1 MINKTNIGKII
12 QKLRKDKNLTQEEL
26 AEKIDLST
34 NYLSKVERGLSV
46 SNVEALLKMADVLN
60 FTLDDFGVNTDSR
73 IDETKK
79 ELVKRILSSSEKE
92 IKAYTELLDTMQSIV
107 KTLR

>member
-1 MINKTNIGKII
+1 MIDKSAIGRII

-46 SNVEALLKMADVLN
+46 LNVETFLKMAKVLD
-60 FTLDDFGVNTDSR
+60 FSLEDFGIKADNK
-73 IDETKK
+73 IDVSKK
-79 ELVKRILSSSEKE
+79 ELIERILSSSEKE
-92 IKAYTELLDTMQSIV
+92 IKAYSELLNTMDSVVRIL
-107 KTLR
+107 K

>member
-1 MINKTNIGKII
+1 
-12 QKLRKDKNLTQEEL
+12 
-26 AEKIDLST
+26 
-34 NYLSKVERGLSV
+34 
-46 SNVEALLKMADVLN
+46 MADVLN

>member
-1 MINKTNIGKII
+1 MINKTDIGKII

-46 SNVEALLKMADVLN
+46 LNVEAFLKMADVLD
-60 FTLDDFGVNTDSR
+60 FTLDDFGVNTDSK

-92 IKAYTELLDTMQSIV
+92 IKAYTELLDTMDSIV

>member
-26 AEKIDLST
+26 AEKIDLSA

-46 SNVEALLKMADVLN
+46 LNVEVFLKMADVLN

-92 IKAYTELLDTMQSIV
+92 IKAYTELLDTMQFIV

>member
-1 MINKTNIGKII
+1 MINKSAIGRII

-46 SNVEALLKMADVLN
+46 LNVETFLKMAKVLD
-60 FTLDDFGVNTDSR
+60 FSLEDFGIKADNR
-73 IDETKK
+73 IDDSKK
-79 ELVKRILSSSEKE
+79 ELIERILSSSEKE
-92 IKAYTELLDTMQSIV
+92 IKAYSELLNTMNSIV
-107 KTLR
+107 RILK

>member
-1 MINKTNIGKII
+1 MINKANIGKII

-46 SNVEALLKMADVLN
+46 LNVEAFLKMADVLN